1 MHKSHFYVT
10 MRSLPSLVLSVA
22 WHFCPILSFPTNFG
36 GPSDASFDY
45 IIIGAGTS
53 GLAIA
58 ASLAADPSLSV
69 AVVEAGGFYEVDN
82 GNISV
87 IPGDCTFYSGTAP
100 NNTQPLVDWGFDTVP
115 QAVCL
120 SLWEKMVYAFVDNG
134 RLKGR
139 TRARYALRPWKGLGR
154 FICEKF
160 HGVQQASEELFSF
173 TLDRALTGQ
182 DQPQSPSRNGR
193 QKSETRH
200 TRSPTCFPSTKVV
213 STTPPPT

>member
-1 MHKSHFYVT
+1 MHSYVT

-22 WHFCPILSFPTNFG
+22 WHFCPILSSPTIFG
-36 GPSDASFDY
+36 GPSNASFDY

-120 SLWEKMVYAFVDNG
+120 FLWENMFFAFVDNG

-139 TRARYALRPWKGLGR
+139 K
-154 FICEKF
+154 
-160 HGVQQASEELFSF
+160 
-173 TLDRALTGQ
+173 
-182 DQPQSPSRNGR
+182 
-193 QKSETRH
+193 
-200 TRSPTCFPSTKVV
+200 
-213 STTPPPT
+213 